1 MLIRYLQATRWD
13 YKKTL
18 EAVMEHHVWYTQCKP
33 YLPPSNEAMSMLQR
47 GFIYIH
53 KRDKRGRCNVIID
66 VPRFAKEVKSEDVN
80 FPAAVNFLLTYMIEK
95 GTLMGKAETWNMI
108 INLKDLGVTD
118 VPNKALKGMMSTA
131 QTYFRGR
138 AYRVFVV
145 NAGIVARGSFKI
157 VKVMLDDFTAQKV

>member
-1 MLIRYLQATRWD
+1 MLDQ
-13 YKKTL
+13 
-18 EAVMEHHVWYTQCKP
+18 
-33 YLPPSNEAMSMLQR
+33 

-66 VPRFAKEVKSEDVN
+66 VPKFAKIIKSEDLN

-95 GTLMGKAETWNMI
+95 GTMMGKAETWNMI

-118 VPNKALKGMMSTA
+118 VPNKALKNMMSTA

-157 VKVMLDDFTAQKV
+157 VKIMLDDFTAQKVNVLGDDF